1 MDDLF
6 SAYMN
11 LENIDALNSPEADM
25 ESTASITRVVAIIT
39 IALQECFSRHFLCHA
54 CSGSELAYLRV

>member
-6 SAYMN
+6 TAYMN

-25 ESTASITRVVAIIT
+25 ESSRASGTKTNGSDDTEGESSSVNY
-39 IALQECFSRHFLCHA
+39 E
-54 CSGSELAYLRV
+54 SGGDHNNSFTGVFQ

>member
-11 LENIDALNSPEADM
+11 LENIDALKSPEADM
-25 ESTASITRVVAIIT
+25 ETAASITRVVAIIT